1 MSMSTITTGRIA
13 EPELGFTPNGKP
25 LLELRI
31 APTRAQKDKTTGQG
45 SDDGA
50 PLWVAATFWEDEA
63 QRLADA
69 LHKGDQVTVSGDL
82 VLEEYQKRDG
92 TPRQKHVL
100 RFPRFLGVVPRRQN
114 TAYGSQQANT
124 ASFGTP
130 PDEPWG
136 TATPAP
142 QNGTQATDQWG
153 GPSNVAPF

>member
-13 EPELGFTPNGKP
+13 EPELRFTSNGKA

-31 APTRAQKDKTTGQG
+31 AATRSQKDKQTGQW

-92 TPRQKHVL
+92 TPGQKHVL
-100 RFPRFLGVVPRRQN
+100 RFPRFLGVVPRRN
-114 TAYGSQQANT
+114 AKPIQQANT

-130 PDEPWG
+130 PDDPWG
-136 TATPAP
+136 NTPQTP

>member
-1 MSMSTITTGRIA
+1 MGTKVTVTGMIA
-13 EPELGFTPNGKP
+13 EPVLRYTPQNKAVLEVSVNG
-25 LLELRI
+25 
-31 APTRAQKDKTTGQG
+31 TRSQRDKTTGQW

-92 TPRQKHVL
+92 TPGQKHVL

-130 PDEPWG
+130 ANDPWG
-136 TATPAP
+136 SNPPAP

>member
-13 EPELGFTPNGKP
+13 EPELRFTGNGKA

-31 APTRAQKDKTTGQG
+31 AATRSQKDKATGQW

-50 PLWVAATFWEDEA
+50 HLWVAATFWEEEA

-92 TPRQKHVL
+92 TPGQKHVV
-100 RFPRFLGVVPRRQN
+100 RFPRFLGFVPRRQ
-114 TAYGSQQANT
+114 QQAMQQQ
-124 ASFGTP
+124 AQSFAQGSYQQPAT
-130 PDEPWG
+130 DPWG
-136 TATPAP
+136 T
-142 QNGTQATDQWG
+142 G
-153 GPSNVAPF
+153 GAQSDVAPF

>member
-1 MSMSTITTGRIA
+1 MSTRITVTGNLGQ
-13 EPELGFTPNGKP
+13 EPELRFTQQGKAVLEVSVNG
-25 LLELRI
+25 
-31 APTRAQKDKTTGQG
+31 TRSQKDKQTGQW

-50 PLWVAATFWEDEA
+50 PLWVAAAFWEDEA
-63 QRLADA
+63 QRLAGA

-92 TPRQKHVL
+92 TPGQKHVL

-130 PDEPWG
+130 ANDPWG
-136 TATPAP
+136 NNPQTP
-142 QNGTQATDQWG
+142 QTGSYDQT
-153 GPSNVAPF
+153 APF

>member
-13 EPELGFTPNGKP
+13 EPELRFTTNSKA

-31 APTRAQKDKTTGQG
+31 AATRSQKDKTTGQW

-92 TPRQKHVL
+92 TPGQKHVL

-114 TAYGSQQANT
+114 TAYGSQQAST

-130 PDEPWG
+130 ANDPWG
-136 TATPAP
+136 NNPQTP
-142 QNGTQATDQWG
+142 QTGSYDQT
-153 GPSNVAPF
+153 APF

>member
-1 MSMSTITTGRIA
+1 MSTKVTVTGMIA
-13 EPELGFTPNGKP
+13 EPVLRYTPQNKAV
-25 LLELRI
+25 LELRI
-31 APTRAQKDKTTGQG
+31 NATASQRDKQTNQWEDIG
-45 SDDGA
+45 S
-50 PLWVAATFWEDEA
+50 PLWVGVTFWEDEA

-92 TPRQKHVL
+92 TPGQKHVL

-130 PDEPWG
+130 PDDPWG
-136 TATPAP
+136 NNPQTPQTGAY
-142 QNGTQATDQWG
+142 DQT
-153 GPSNVAPF
+153 VPF

>member
-13 EPELGFTPNGKP
+13 EPELRFTGNGKA
-25 LLELRI
+25 LLELRV
-31 APTRAQKDKTTGQG
+31 AATRSQKDKQTGQW

-92 TPRQKHVL
+92 TPGQKHVV
-100 RFPRFLGVVPRRQN
+100 RFPRFLGVVPKRTRQ
-114 TAYGSQQANT
+114 APQPANT
-124 ASFGTP
+124 PPPTQWATP
-130 PDEPWG
+130 PPI
-136 TATPAP
+136 AP
-142 QNGTQATDQWG
+142 QTGSYATREE
-153 GPSNVAPF
+153 PPF